1 MVERVRWMAYHLV
14 RWIRWELRIGW
25 TCTMR
30 VYINKGGVRWSE
42 SVWYCKAT
50 GEKRRV
56 QG

>member
-1 MVERVRWMAYHLV
+1 MGKWVQTIWHRLIL
-14 RWIRWELRIGW
+14 WIRWELRLGW

-30 VYINKGGVRWSE
+30 VYVNRDGVRWSE
-42 SVWYCKAT
+42 SVWYCKET